1 MTTSVQAGKRKLFKM
16 QNQNIEDK
24 FYFSFLQKKEKDFLK
39 FGKVSP
45 RHTLM
50 PDLPLKNHFCNA
62 Q

>member
-1 MTTSVQAGKRKLFKM
+1 M